1 MKFRKRLK
9 EKHQNRQSNDQDSS
23 DDDSIEMDTTL
34 HFPSYIENNYVMNPL
49 IELYLSLEGEEM
61 TLDKTEEEI
70 VEKIKVN

>member
-1 MKFRKRLK
+1 VKFRKRLK